1 MVDQV
6 RFPRKVSP
14 SFSTKRIKKVR
25 SKDERRRRN
34 PFHKALQEK
43 RQLNNSDRQED
54 SETAL
59 NSQEL
64 ILNQG
69 NTDAID
75 ETETGAIHPPDK
87 QPIRKVIDLHA

>member
-43 RQLNNSDRQED
+43 RKLNNSDRQED

-59 NSQEL
+59 DSQEL
-64 ILNQG
+64 IL
-69 NTDAID
+69 TDATD

-87 QPIRKVIDLHA
+87 QPVRKVIDLHV